1 MWCLK
6 QHHFIIFHVF
16 VDQEFGQDTAGWL
29 FHYTQCQQ
37 RIHLGTWT
45 EDSFTLTSNIC
56 TGIARRLGSACS
68 IRRGNQT
75 SYAAAQGSHGECLK
89 RFNPKLQRFIWS
101 SFWNSRMSPP
111 PLFFL
116 PSKSLRPAQIQK
128 IGNEIPLLN
137 GRRNKEFAAT
147 FCLLHHINQQSTQL
161 VLTFQRMHTTIPRTE
176 RKHCNVY
183 LFYLKNKLNFT
194 LFNV

>member
-6 QHHFIIFHVF
+6 QHHFIISHVF
-16 VDQEFGQDTAGWL
+16 VDQEFGPQIWSRTQLAGYSITHGVNKEFTWVD
-29 FHYTQCQQ
+29 
-37 RIHLGTWT
+37 GWT

-56 TGIARRLGSACS
+56 TGTARRLGSACS

-89 RFNPKLQRFIWS
+89 RFNPKLQGFIWS
-101 SFWNSRMSPP
+101 CFWNSRMSPP

-116 PSKSLRPAQIQK
+116 PSRSLRPAQIQE

-137 GRRNKEFAAT
+137 GRRNKEFAAI

-176 RKHCNVY
+176 RKH
-183 LFYLKNKLNFT
+183 
-194 LFNV
+194 